1 MDAIS
6 FVFGVQSRELRSNQM
21 KDLIFRAPGT
31 QQQKR
36 LRASATIIYQDTVTE
51 EETHYSRTISPTGV
65 GDYRVNGSIVTFKEY
80 EAALAEIGVLL
91 KARNF
96 LVFQGDVESIARKTP
111 KEFVELLE
119 NISGS
124 AELKEPY
131 EEAMKAKDEAEAG
144 QLFLYNKQK
153 GFKNERRILKEQ
165 KEEAE
170 RFHAIL
176 EEKSKLQTDMYLWLL
191 HHLHQDMKE
200 REDAVEEL
208 STEMG
213 DLEKQEHVASQQLKQ
228 CKKQASAA
236 RRETAVADKKRIQLS
251 AALDKLEPAVIQAT
265 EEIKDLIKKVAT
277 DEKQLQKLN
286 SDAEKHSSTLATLD
300 EDINEY
306 KKTRKQLEIGYAKI
320 KRGATDDV
328 TLTEEQEAEYDRV
341 REAAAAAS
349 DEPRRVLTALNRK
362 LEAARAKAATKLS
375 EYNDVKSRH
384 EEVVGDVKDFTD
396 RKEKL
401 TKSLHTTKADLTSTE
416 KELQSAQKSA
426 QEAEARREELDKE
439 IEKVSIALRDVRD
452 DHRKGKDEDRLLQ
465 AIASLKRHFPGVQG
479 RLVDLCRPTQRR
491 FNLAVTVAGGKD
503 MDAIVVDTKQTGF
516 DCLKYL
522 RDNRIGVATFLP
534 LDTLQVPSPEN
545 AERVRAMTH
554 QDGRYRL
561 AADVIAC
568 DESVKRAVLYAVG
581 TTVICDD
588 LDAAREIC
596 FGGRGSRRNEQSENA
611 SVKAVTIGGAV
622 ISKAGTMT
630 GGVTTD
636 DANRAGR
643 FEDDEVEKLREK
655 KDSLERERADLDSV
669 GARGGVRESFGQAS
683 KIEELRSTLG
693 NLRNRN
699 QYSRSDLEYTT
710 KQLGEKQSLLE
721 STKKQMAEL
730 QKQVDKAEKDVST
743 FLKSVNNAIQAV
755 KEAEDEHLGP
765 FRELTGLRDL
775 KAYEEA
781 VGKSREEYNQ
791 KKRSI
796 MEHITKLEQ
805 QKDYETGR
813 DFMTPIA
820 RCEKRLHERKAKLEL
835 AMERASDLE
844 VKVTDAKAALT
855 HAESIVKE
863 AVEKEKSCDDMIQ
876 TAQIAFNDAQ
886 TERNKLSKAMTSE
899 ESALERL
906 RGKLHETLQK
916 ARVEE
921 VYLPVVGISS
931 TQTGKTRASQRLQLE
946 DEEMTENTSDRTID
960 RALTQETAATT
971 HFSQADDSRVVKDRK
986 DTSKIDFSQLN
997 SKLKQRLSD
1006 RDEKKVRKDFED
1018 RLSKFTADIE
1028 GMTPNMKAGEAFE
1041 AATERMKDS
1050 TTEWDQAKCDSRK
1063 ATLTFQKI
1071 KSQRAKLFN
1080 NAFEHIDEALK
1091 TIYTDM
1097 TKSSKH
1103 PLGGSA
1109 YLSLDDTEEPYKGG
1123 MKFNA
1128 MPPLKRFRD
1137 MEQLSGGEKTVAAL
1151 SLIFAIHSF
1160 RPAPVLVMD
1169 EVDAALD
1176 NVNIRKVCNY
1186 VSQRAQTDFQCIVIS
1201 LKDMFY
1207 ERSQSLVG
1215 ICRDVGTNSSK
1226 TLTLDLTKFADD
1238 DDHSSK
1244 GQKRSRASSISSSR
1258 KRSSTE
1264 SVDAPA
1270 Q

>member
-401 TKSLHTTKADLTSTE
+401 TKVGYDTSLSMRNFILGSLIQLVSHS
-416 KELQSAQKSA
+416 
-426 QEAEARREELDKE
+426 R
-439 IEKVSIALRDVRD
+439 VSIQLRLTLPLP
-452 DHRKGKDEDRLLQ
+452 RKSFNLHKNQHKKLKLAARNLTRRSKRLVLLFAMFVTTTARERTKTASFRRLL
-465 AIASLKRHFPGVQG
+465 
-479 RLVDLCRPTQRR
+479 
-491 FNLAVTVAGGKD
+491 
-503 MDAIVVDTKQTGF
+503 
-516 DCLKYL
+516 
-522 RDNRIGVATFLP
+522 P
-534 LDTLQVPSPEN
+534 LN
-545 AERVRAMTH
+545 
-554 QDGRYRL
+554 
-561 AADVIAC
+561 
-568 DESVKRAVLYAVG
+568 
-581 TTVICDD
+581 
-588 LDAAREIC
+588 
-596 FGGRGSRRNEQSENA
+596 
-611 SVKAVTIGGAV
+611 
-622 ISKAGTMT
+622 
-630 GGVTTD
+630 
-636 DANRAGR
+636 
-643 FEDDEVEKLREK
+643 
-655 KDSLERERADLDSV
+655 
-669 GARGGVRESFGQAS
+669 
-683 KIEELRSTLG
+683 
-693 NLRNRN
+693 
-699 QYSRSDLEYTT
+699 
-710 KQLGEKQSLLE
+710 
-721 STKKQMAEL
+721 
-730 QKQVDKAEKDVST
+730 
-743 FLKSVNNAIQAV
+743 
-755 KEAEDEHLGP
+755 
-765 FRELTGLRDL
+765 
-775 KAYEEA
+775 
-781 VGKSREEYNQ
+781 
-791 KKRSI
+791 
-796 MEHITKLEQ
+796 
-805 QKDYETGR
+805 
-813 DFMTPIA
+813 
-820 RCEKRLHERKAKLEL
+820 
-835 AMERASDLE
+835 
-844 VKVTDAKAALT
+844 
-855 HAESIVKE
+855 
-863 AVEKEKSCDDMIQ
+863 
-876 TAQIAFNDAQ
+876 
-886 TERNKLSKAMTSE
+886 
-899 ESALERL
+899 
-906 RGKLHETLQK
+906 
-916 ARVEE
+916 
-921 VYLPVVGISS
+921 
-931 TQTGKTRASQRLQLE
+931 
-946 DEEMTENTSDRTID
+946 
-960 RALTQETAATT
+960 
-971 HFSQADDSRVVKDRK
+971 
-986 DTSKIDFSQLN
+986 
-997 SKLKQRLSD
+997 
-1006 RDEKKVRKDFED
+1006 
-1018 RLSKFTADIE
+1018 
-1028 GMTPNMKAGEAFE
+1028 
-1041 AATERMKDS
+1041 
-1050 TTEWDQAKCDSRK
+1050 
-1063 ATLTFQKI
+1063 
-1071 KSQRAKLFN
+1071 
-1080 NAFEHIDEALK
+1080 
-1091 TIYTDM
+1091 
-1097 TKSSKH
+1097 
-1103 PLGGSA
+1103 
-1109 YLSLDDTEEPYKGG
+1109 
-1123 MKFNA
+1123 
-1128 MPPLKRFRD
+1128 
-1137 MEQLSGGEKTVAAL
+1137 
-1151 SLIFAIHSF
+1151 
-1160 RPAPVLVMD
+1160 
-1169 EVDAALD
+1169 
-1176 NVNIRKVCNY
+1176 
-1186 VSQRAQTDFQCIVIS
+1186 VIS
-1201 LKDMFY
+1201 LVSKVALLTFAVPPSDVSILP
-1207 ERSQSLVG
+1207 SQSPVVKIWTRLLLIPSKLVL
-1215 ICRDVGTNSSK
+1215 I
-1226 TLTLDLTKFADD
+1226 A
-1238 DDHSSK
+1238 
-1244 GQKRSRASSISSSR
+1244 
-1258 KRSSTE
+1258 
-1264 SVDAPA
+1264 
-1270 Q
+1270 

>member
-1 MDAIS
+1 MPVTYLELENFKSYAGVQRIGPFKDFTSVIGPNGAGKSNLMDAIS

-401 TKSLHTTKADLTSTE
+401 TKVGYDTSLSMRNFILGSLIQLVSHS
-416 KELQSAQKSA
+416 
-426 QEAEARREELDKE
+426 R
-439 IEKVSIALRDVRD
+439 VSIQLRLTLPLP
-452 DHRKGKDEDRLLQ
+452 RKSFNLHKNQHKKLKLAARNLTRRSKRLVLLFAMFVTTTARERTKTASFRRLL
-465 AIASLKRHFPGVQG
+465 
-479 RLVDLCRPTQRR
+479 
-491 FNLAVTVAGGKD
+491 
-503 MDAIVVDTKQTGF
+503 
-516 DCLKYL
+516 
-522 RDNRIGVATFLP
+522 P
-534 LDTLQVPSPEN
+534 LN
-545 AERVRAMTH
+545 
-554 QDGRYRL
+554 
-561 AADVIAC
+561 
-568 DESVKRAVLYAVG
+568 
-581 TTVICDD
+581 
-588 LDAAREIC
+588 
-596 FGGRGSRRNEQSENA
+596 
-611 SVKAVTIGGAV
+611 
-622 ISKAGTMT
+622 
-630 GGVTTD
+630 
-636 DANRAGR
+636 
-643 FEDDEVEKLREK
+643 
-655 KDSLERERADLDSV
+655 
-669 GARGGVRESFGQAS
+669 
-683 KIEELRSTLG
+683 
-693 NLRNRN
+693 
-699 QYSRSDLEYTT
+699 
-710 KQLGEKQSLLE
+710 
-721 STKKQMAEL
+721 
-730 QKQVDKAEKDVST
+730 
-743 FLKSVNNAIQAV
+743 
-755 KEAEDEHLGP
+755 
-765 FRELTGLRDL
+765 
-775 KAYEEA
+775 
-781 VGKSREEYNQ
+781 
-791 KKRSI
+791 
-796 MEHITKLEQ
+796 
-805 QKDYETGR
+805 
-813 DFMTPIA
+813 
-820 RCEKRLHERKAKLEL
+820 
-835 AMERASDLE
+835 
-844 VKVTDAKAALT
+844 
-855 HAESIVKE
+855 
-863 AVEKEKSCDDMIQ
+863 
-876 TAQIAFNDAQ
+876 
-886 TERNKLSKAMTSE
+886 
-899 ESALERL
+899 
-906 RGKLHETLQK
+906 
-916 ARVEE
+916 
-921 VYLPVVGISS
+921 
-931 TQTGKTRASQRLQLE
+931 
-946 DEEMTENTSDRTID
+946 
-960 RALTQETAATT
+960 
-971 HFSQADDSRVVKDRK
+971 
-986 DTSKIDFSQLN
+986 
-997 SKLKQRLSD
+997 
-1006 RDEKKVRKDFED
+1006 
-1018 RLSKFTADIE
+1018 
-1028 GMTPNMKAGEAFE
+1028 
-1041 AATERMKDS
+1041 
-1050 TTEWDQAKCDSRK
+1050 
-1063 ATLTFQKI
+1063 
-1071 KSQRAKLFN
+1071 
-1080 NAFEHIDEALK
+1080 
-1091 TIYTDM
+1091 
-1097 TKSSKH
+1097 
-1103 PLGGSA
+1103 
-1109 YLSLDDTEEPYKGG
+1109 
-1123 MKFNA
+1123 
-1128 MPPLKRFRD
+1128 
-1137 MEQLSGGEKTVAAL
+1137 
-1151 SLIFAIHSF
+1151 
-1160 RPAPVLVMD
+1160 
-1169 EVDAALD
+1169 
-1176 NVNIRKVCNY
+1176 
-1186 VSQRAQTDFQCIVIS
+1186 VIS
-1201 LKDMFY
+1201 LVSKVALLTFAVPPSDVSILP
-1207 ERSQSLVG
+1207 SQSPVVKIWTRLLLIPSKLVL
-1215 ICRDVGTNSSK
+1215 I
-1226 TLTLDLTKFADD
+1226 A
-1238 DDHSSK
+1238 
-1244 GQKRSRASSISSSR
+1244 
-1258 KRSSTE
+1258 
-1264 SVDAPA
+1264 
-1270 Q
+1270 